1 MQKLISRCS
10 KVSSSWQSS
19 AVKQVSSA
27 IPELT
32 ADAPQE
38 REQFLL
44 VTAANI
50 ESQRY
55 LRARLAGSAWR
66 TVSDAAMG
74 LRCHYK
80 ILQEGGELLSPCVC
94 RGSAKCARSFRRP
107 VHQILQRRYVH
118 VDCIEAAFR
127 ARGLLPQPSLRAL
140 CDYVVCLEAL
150 LSFGTVQCLRT
161 TWLRLDLACP
171 TCKHHYEGWK
181 PGGQVIESSVA
192 CVRTSSCAIGHC
204 GAE

>member
-1 MQKLISRCS
+1 MLVQAGNLKTCAGPCAIVAGQPSEWSSSALTQDCMQKLISRCS

-44 VTAANI
+44 VAAANI

-140 CDYVVCLEAL
+140 CGL
-150 LSFGTVQCLRT
+150 
-161 TWLRLDLACP
+161 P
-171 TCKHHYEGWK
+171 
-181 PGGQVIESSVA
+181 
-192 CVRTSSCAIGHC
+192 
-204 GAE
+204 